1 MNRVG
6 LGRQDTLRLV
16 LRDTSRKR
24 SVCDGNVLRDI
35 RNHIDA
41 VLDIFMQNIGAEL
54 RIEYASSKKNEGDNQ
69 QNRNDSDK
77 QIRND
82 QAVAQTP
89 QQPVSPP
96 ADQPEQKISASK
108 NREIFQEAEKAAAQP
123 EDGG

>member
-24 SVCDGNVLRDI
+24 SVCDGNVFRDI

>member
-24 SVCDGNVLRDI
+24 SVCDGNVFRDI

-69 QNRNDSDK
+69 
-77 QIRND
+77 
-82 QAVAQTP
+82 
-89 QQPVSPP
+89 
-96 ADQPEQKISASK
+96 
-108 NREIFQEAEKAAAQP
+108 
-123 EDGG
+123 